1 MPDRVYAMKPVFRP
15 LTTIILAWL
24 LFISI
29 CSLPGCAPA
38 APSTVRIGYLL
49 GDLHQ
54 LPFFVAQDK
63 GFFAE
68 EGLNVEVVGPFEAGP
83 AEMDALAANQ
93 VDVGYVGVAPAVMA
107 AARKV
112 PLSIVA
118 GVNLEGSGLVTGK
131 DIKNVAELKSKKVAT
146 PAPGSIQYVMLGMLL
161 AGNDLSFSDVE
172 LFPGT
177 VKPPDM
183 PQSLQTGRI
192 DGYFVWEP
200 FVAKSVVG
208 GYGKVLVASKDI
220 WPGHPCCVI
229 VTAGNFG
236 RLNNATVESVIRAH
250 RKAIDFIAANP
261 AEAKAIAGKWT
272 KLDPAV
278 IDDAFQR
285 VKYTYS
291 LNRDDVRKFV
301 SEIISLGESGAI
313 KPIITASD
321 VPDLD
326 KFVDTVVDTKYLQR

>member
-1 MPDRVYAMKPVFRP
+1 MNLIFKL
-15 LTTIILAWL
+15 LTSFILASL
-24 LFISI
+24 VFTSI
-29 CSLPGCAPA
+29 GSLSGCAPV

-49 GDLHQ
+49 GDLHH
-54 LPFFVAQDK
+54 LPFFVAQDR
-63 GFFAE
+63 GFFLE
-68 EGLNVEVVGPFEAGP
+68 EGLNVEVVGPFDAGP

-93 VDVGYVGVAPAVMA
+93 IDMGYVGVAPAVLA
-107 AARKV
+107 AARKI
-112 PLSIVA
+112 PLSIVS
-118 GVNLEGSGLVTGK
+118 GVNLEGSGLVTGM
-131 DIKNVAELKSKKVAT
+131 DINSVAELKSKRIAT

-161 AGNDLSFSDVE
+161 AGNNLGYNDIE

-192 DGYFVWEP
+192 NGYFVWEP
-200 FVAKSVVG
+200 FVARSVVG
-208 GYGKVLVASKDI
+208 GYGKVLVESKDI

-229 VTAGNFG
+229 VTGGDFV
-236 RLNNATVESVIRAH
+236 RSHESTVASVIRAH
-250 RKAIDFIAANP
+250 RRAIDFIEANP

-272 KLDPAV
+272 RLDPAI
-278 IDDAFQR
+278 IDNAFGR

-291 LNRDDVRKFV
+291 LSRDDIKRFV
-301 SEIISLGESGAI
+301 SEIISLGEKGAI

-326 KFVDTVVDTKYLQR
+326 TFVDTVVDTKYLQR